1 MDILSLKLFLRVA
14 ALGAVSAAAR
24 DLSLSPASASARLS
38 KLEETVGFI
47 LFNRTTRAVS
57 LTTDGAAFHP
67 YAEQMIETLE
77 NGLNM
82 VCGNNQATQGQ
93 LRVTMPG
100 SFARMHIIPYLAEFH
115 EKFPDIQLDLR
126 LSDEVLDLVEGAY
139 DLSIRNAPLAD
150 SSMIARKLAPDKRLL
165 LASPD
170 YIGKYGA
177 PTSPEDLMNHRCVI
191 LGDRANWK
199 FENGQ
204 TIQVQRNH
212 VVNDGEAM
220 RMMLKQGLGIGM
232 KSLWNGYK
240 ELSKGT
246 LVEVMPDYPLLTESA
261 IWAIYPSNRI
271 IAPKVRVFIDFLLRK
286 FRPTAPWEEEQG

>member
-1 MDILSLKLFLRVA
+1 MDILSLKLFLRVTA
-14 ALGAVSAAAR
+14 RGAVSAAAR

-38 KLEETVGFI
+38 KLEETVGFS
-47 LFNRTTRAVS
+47 LFNRTTRAVT

-67 YAEQMIETLE
+67 YAEQMIESLE

-82 VCGNNQATQGQ
+82 VTGTSKGAQGQ

-100 SFARMHIIPYLAEFH
+100 SFARMHIIPSLTEFH
-115 EKFPDIQLDLR
+115 EEYPDIQLDLR

-170 YIGKYGA
+170 YIKKYGA
-177 PTSPEDLMNHRCVI
+177 PTSPKDLMNHRCVV
-191 LGDRANWK
+191 LGERNNWK
-199 FENGQ
+199 FEDGQ
-204 TIQVQRNH
+204 SVQVPRSH

-220 RMMLKQGLGIGM
+220 RMMLIQGLGVGV
-232 KSLWNGYK
+232 KSLWNGYQEIK
-240 ELSKGT
+240 NGA
-246 LVEVMPDYPLLTESA
+246 LVEILPDNPLLTESA
-261 IWAIYPSNRI
+261 IWAIYPGNRM
-271 IAPKVRVFIDFLLRK
+271 IAPKVRVFIDFLLQK
-286 FRPTAPWEEEQG
+286 FRPTAPWEQ